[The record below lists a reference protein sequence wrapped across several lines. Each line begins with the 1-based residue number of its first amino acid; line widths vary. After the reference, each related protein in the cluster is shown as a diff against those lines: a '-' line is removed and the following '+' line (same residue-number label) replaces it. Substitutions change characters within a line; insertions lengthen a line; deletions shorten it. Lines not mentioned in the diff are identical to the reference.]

1 MAGIAT
7 PQHSAIHAS
16 HRSKVAERERD
27 GQRRLCWGVG
37 TRERGEMWK
46 VSEVGVAVTEGTF
59 RLNSKSWLLLPSF
72 WN

>member
-27 GQRRLCWGVG
+27 GEALVLGSWNPGEGRNVEGIRSGG
-37 TRERGEMWK
+37 GSHRGDISAE
-46 VSEVGVAVTEGTF
+46 
-59 RLNSKSWLLLPSF
+59 
-72 WN
+72 